1 MIFKIGER
9 VRITYKEKT
18 LDGEIFLA
26 CSSGL
31 SVTLTF
37 NGFLESYAGLMP
49 TLWVDD
55 QYIDLLHGQP
65 VQIVRLGQVVP
76 WPDSGKT
83 AVTARS

>member
-9 VRITYKEKT
+9 VRITYKETT

-26 CSSGL
+26 CSTGL

-49 TLWVDD
+49 TLWVND

-65 VQIVRLGQVVP
+65 LKIIRLGQVIP
-76 WPDSGKT
+76 WPDSGKAAAAT
-83 AVTARS
+83 RN